1 MKQKRTTACRVWL
14 CMALMLATALGV
26 NAQGK
31 ITLKLTDEPL
41 PKALRLIE
49 QQGGKSIIFSV
60 SETEKYKVS
69 ADIRDTTQAGAIN
82 HVLWGKPFV
91 AKERPEYF
99 VVQKQ
104 ESKTT
109 AVGVSGV
116 VVDEKGEPMPYCN
129 VLLLDADS
137 TFIDGC
143 VTKEDGSF
151 MMMGKNDAT
160 YLLKASYIGYT
171 TTVQK
176 AEMQQQNRI
185 QLSSELQAL
194 AEVTISANRP
204 LIEPNSRGLKVN
216 VAGTSF
222 AKMGTASELLGH
234 LPFVAGRDGEYTV
247 LGHGTPEIYINN
259 RKVRDKS
266 ELNRLRAEDILSTEV
281 ILVPGAEYA
290 SNVAA
295 VIRIHTIKQQGDGWS
310 GSLYA
315 NYSQGVMGRGYEQVS
330 LNYRVGGLDVF
341 GSGNITQS
349 SLYGS
354 YINDDIL
361 YASSVWNICSTSN
374 SNQRQDYF
382 YGTLGA
388 NYDFNEHHSVGVRYT
403 PNTPFGNHKRY
414 VYSDVMVER
423 DGEFV
428 ERLYI
433 EQINENK
440 TRWKHTINGYYVGDI
455 GKWHVDVN
463 TDYYFGKSESTQ
475 QVLNNEQM
483 AAESQ
488 SLVNDYLYAVKAT
501 ASTALPVGHMTVGTE
516 EVFTDRRDQFFQSGF
531 SADADNHVKQSI
543 YSAFASYSMSIKK
556 WNLSAGLRY
565 ERQQTNYYENSV
577 YKSEQSPT
585 YNDLIPSLSANYATG
600 DWNIIFTYKGVRENH
615 SYSMLTNAISYK
627 SKYEYITGNPLLERL
642 KSNGISFYS
651 TWKWVNLNAWYYYIR
666 DMFTPVMQAYNDIT
680 HPGVVIIDYRN
691 IPSGHSY
698 GVVASLTPKFG
709 IWQAKVDINYSF
721 FDADLKSIG
730 FEHQWNDPYLY
741 FILDNTFTFPCDWL
755 VNVEA
760 THVPAYR
767 QRCDKRKAYSVVDL
781 RVSKSFL
788 KHYCPIKIWVYSLKL
803 LKYS

>member
-1 MKQKRTTACRVWL
+1 MKQKRIILYRVWL

-176 AEMQQQNRI
+176 AEMQQQNHI

-247 LGHGTPEIYINN
+247 LGHGTPEICLVLE
-259 RKVRDKS
+259 KVD
-266 ELNRLRAEDILSTEV
+266 T
-281 ILVPGAEYA
+281 
-290 SNVAA
+290 
-295 VIRIHTIKQQGDGWS
+295 
-310 GSLYA
+310 
-315 NYSQGVMGRGYEQVS
+315 
-330 LNYRVGGLDVF
+330 
-341 GSGNITQS
+341 
-349 SLYGS
+349 
-354 YINDDIL
+354 
-361 YASSVWNICSTSN
+361 
-374 SNQRQDYF
+374 
-382 YGTLGA
+382 
-388 NYDFNEHHSVGVRYT
+388 
-403 PNTPFGNHKRY
+403 
-414 VYSDVMVER
+414 
-423 DGEFV
+423 
-428 ERLYI
+428 
-433 EQINENK
+433 
-440 TRWKHTINGYYVGDI
+440 
-455 GKWHVDVN
+455 
-463 TDYYFGKSESTQ
+463 
-475 QVLNNEQM
+475 
-483 AAESQ
+483 
-488 SLVNDYLYAVKAT
+488 T
-501 ASTALPVGHMTVGTE
+501 AST
-516 EVFTDRRDQFFQSGF
+516 
-531 SADADNHVKQSI
+531 N
-543 YSAFASYSMSIKK
+543 
-556 WNLSAGLRY
+556 
-565 ERQQTNYYENSV
+565 
-577 YKSEQSPT
+577 EQE
-585 YNDLIPSLSANYATG
+585 I
-600 DWNIIFTYKGVRENH
+600 
-615 SYSMLTNAISYK
+615 
-627 SKYEYITGNPLLERL
+627 
-642 KSNGISFYS
+642 
-651 TWKWVNLNAWYYYIR
+651 
-666 DMFTPVMQAYNDIT
+666 
-680 HPGVVIIDYRN
+680 
-691 IPSGHSY
+691 
-698 GVVASLTPKFG
+698 
-709 IWQAKVDINYSF
+709 
-721 FDADLKSIG
+721 
-730 FEHQWNDPYLY
+730 
-741 FILDNTFTFPCDWL
+741 
-755 VNVEA
+755 
-760 THVPAYR
+760 
-767 QRCDKRKAYSVVDL
+767 KRKCSKASSLQSTSPSV
-781 RVSKSFL
+781 S
-788 KHYCPIKIWVYSLKL
+788 
-803 LKYS
+803 